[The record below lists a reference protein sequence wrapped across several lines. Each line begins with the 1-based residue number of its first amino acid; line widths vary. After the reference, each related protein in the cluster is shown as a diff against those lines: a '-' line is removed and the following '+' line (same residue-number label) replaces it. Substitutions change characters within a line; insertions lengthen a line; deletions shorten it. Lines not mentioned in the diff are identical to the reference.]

1 MTKCWPLGLRMFG
14 SFLKFYLFCFEIFP
28 KSASIA
34 FQVKSSLWWFSNMVV
49 LGGIMAYA
57 KVRQVEMK
65 NNTPEKAVT
74 KIIENTKDDSTEGTE
89 NHA

>member
-1 MTKCWPLGLRMFG
+1 
-14 SFLKFYLFCFEIFP
+14 
-28 KSASIA
+28 
-34 FQVKSSLWWFSNMVV
+34 MVV
-49 LGGIMAYA
+49 LGGIMVYA

-65 NNTPEKAVT
+65 NKIPDKAVT